1 MKLAGE
7 SISRILYAAR
17 IPSIPP
23 FAESAQDGPP
33 EKPFA
38 AWRSFLWAFDH
49 SKARCGLP
57 EGSSLQSGEPLRRGK
72 SFEPLRGSQDLHR
85 AGPALPSYL
94 ALLHAGFARL
104 PILLPGRWALTP
116 PFHPYLCGAQTGP
129 REVLPLAGRRGAFLT
144 GGLFS
149 VALSVAE
156 AFLLPPPDVIRRVAL
171 TVPKR
176 RSPDF
181 PPARSLRDALRR
193 TDQRSPD
200 SPAGNYY
207 RRHRQCAKAE
217 SGLPGAIHKHETS
230 AGAHASLDN
239 RSSRQIRSKPYCERC
254 ARKSRPEYCWVQ
266 LTGTVDVRLMRA

>member
-1 MKLAGE
+1 LYGARP
-7 SISRILYAAR
+7 RITTLR
-17 IPSIPP
+17 PLRKRREP
-23 FAESAQDGPP
+23 
-33 EKPFA
+33 
-38 AWRSFLWAFDH
+38 WRSFLWAFDH

-57 EGSSLQSGEPLRRGK
+57 EGSSLRSGEPPRGGK

-94 ALLHAGFARL
+94 ALLHAGFAV
-104 PILLPGRWALTP
+104 PPMSPPERWALTP

-156 AFLLPPPDVIRRVAL
+156 AFLLQPPDVIRRVAL

-181 PPARSLRDALRR
+181 PPTHPLRDALRR

-200 SPAGNYY
+200 SPAPNIINDK
-207 RRHRQCAKAE
+207 RQPGREKAE
-217 SGLPGAIHKHETS
+217 SKRLRNFWAETAVRS
-230 AGAHASLDN
+230 SASLHSR
-239 RSSRQIRSKPYCERC
+239 RSGRM
-254 ARKSRPEYCWVQ
+254 RPHCFFA
-266 LTGTVDVRLMRA
+266 GG